1 MKIKECHFKNLP
13 EIQDQV
19 PIDFLHGAIFQS
31 SDKSEEHVTIPTLES
46 IFQEFPELCINIDI
60 KTYDEL
66 LIEEVN
72 KLIKKYDREN
82 MTVWGNFSDKT
93 TMKCYQTNSN
103 IGILFSVKKVL
114 QLLVYFYLGLL
125 PYMTFKETHLEIPMP
140 ILALKKYGSDIT
152 MKQKILAKMSDFL
165 LMRRTLFEHLD
176 KRGIQTYLWVINSE
190 EDFQRAFNDLNVTG
204 IMTDYPSSLTNYLK
218 NNPQIACKIQK

>member
-1 MKIKECHFKNLP
+1 MKIKECLFKNLP

-93 TMKCYQTNSN
+93 TMK
-103 IGILFSVKKVL
+103 
-114 QLLVYFYLGLL
+114 
-125 PYMTFKETHLEIPMP
+125 KETL
-140 ILALKKYGSDIT
+140 
-152 MKQKILAKMSDFL
+152 
-165 LMRRTLFEHLD
+165 
-176 KRGIQTYLWVINSE
+176 
-190 EDFQRAFNDLNVTG
+190 
-204 IMTDYPSSLTNYLK
+204 
-218 NNPQIACKIQK
+218 